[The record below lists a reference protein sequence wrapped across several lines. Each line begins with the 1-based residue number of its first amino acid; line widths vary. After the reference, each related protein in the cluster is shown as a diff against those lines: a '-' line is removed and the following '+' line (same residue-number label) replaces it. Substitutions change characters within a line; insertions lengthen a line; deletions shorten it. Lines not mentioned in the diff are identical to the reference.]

1 MYIPLHVHTEYSIL
15 DGMSSV
21 SELCRRATELGMPGI
36 AITDHGT
43 MMGVKPFHDYLK
55 RHAPELKPIIGSEI
69 YITDNYDYRIKDS
82 EHRRTFHLIL
92 LAKNLQ
98 GYRNLCKIA
107 SIAATE
113 GKYNKPRVDLSVLR
127 EYHEGL
133 ICMSACIGGE
143 VPQCILD
150 DDIEGAEA
158 AIMRYKE
165 VFGEDYYLEVCIHP
179 NNREGNPQDVVKDQR
194 IVAESL
200 YQMGVKF
207 GIKVVA
213 TNDSHFTYKEQA
225 EAHDVM
231 LAVSCGKLVGDPT
244 RLNYTGEEY
253 LKSEQEMLEVFPD
266 HPEVVRNTMEI
277 FDKVE
282 IYDIDQ
288 PVQVP
293 LPDSISSETDC
304 DELLSKHAREGFS
317 RLFDESNEE
326 GRQRLDRELDTIAE
340 LGLSR
345 YFLMMEDIVKFAQS
359 EGIEYGPGRG
369 SAAGCLVNYCLG
381 LTKINPLQY
390 RLYFE
395 RFINPER
402 CVSFPGID
410 IDFESG
416 GISRIWKHL
425 CDTYGKENVAGQ
437 VTIEEPILNQVFQ
450 RVAKALEI
458 SPKRYLPFLDLLG
471 AVECDSEKGMRKI
484 NEFISSDGLL
494 KKAYE
499 ISKELR
505 GRKTGTG
512 VHACAFFV
520 SPNRI
525 SDTVPVMKDESYF
538 VNAEIPIV
546 QYEKYHAEDAGLV
559 KINILEFKTLNV
571 IKNTLNEINTDS
583 TDKIDVLNLSDD
595 WDTNMMMYMGDKN
608 GVFMFESE
616 GLKTYL
622 RQMKSC
628 PQFNDLVALNTMY
641 RPGLLDEIPDYL
653 KGINGN
659 TKRTGIPELDKILE
673 ETHGVLIYQE
683 QYIRFFESF
692 LGKTPAASVGEFK
705 DLMRKKEDRF
715 PEYKKE
721 LMSEG
726 TKRHLSERDVERAWN
741 MLVEHSKYAFLKSHS
756 ICYTTIAY
764 QCAYLKAHFPKV
776 FVKQNELVFGD

>member
-55 RHAPELKPIIGSEI
+55 RHAPQLKPIIGSEI

-113 GKYNKPRVDLSVLR
+113 GQYNKPRVDLSVLR
-127 EYHEGL
+127 KYHEGL

-158 AIMRYKE
+158 AIRRYKE
-165 VFGEDYYLEVCIHP
+165 IFGEDYYLEVCIHP
-179 NNREGNPQDVVKDQR
+179 NDREGNPQDVVKYQR
-194 IVAESL
+194 TVAESL
-200 YQMGVKF
+200 YQLGEKF
-207 GIKVVA
+207 GLKVVA
-213 TNDSHFTYKEQA
+213 TNDSHFTFKEQA
-225 EAHDVM
+225 EAHDVL
-231 LAVSCGKLVGDPT
+231 LAVSCGKLVSDPT
-244 RLNYTGEEY
+244 RLHYTGEEY

-266 HPEVVRNTMEI
+266 HPEVVWNTTDI

-282 IYDIDQ
+282 FYDIDK
-288 PVQVP
+288 PVEVP
-293 LPDSISSETDC
+293 LPGSISPETDC
-304 DELLSKHAREGFS
+304 DDLLSKHAREGFS
-317 RLFDESNEE
+317 MLFDSSFDE
-326 GRQRLDRELDTIAE
+326 GKQRLERELEAIAK
-340 LGLSR
+340 LGFSR

-381 LTKINPLQY
+381 LTKVNPFKY
-390 RLYFE
+390 DLYFE

-402 CVSFPGID
+402 CVSFPGVD

-416 GISRIWKHL
+416 AIKKIWKHL
-425 CDTYGKENVAGQ
+425 CDTYGDENVAGQ
-437 VTIEEPILNQVFQ
+437 VTIEEPVLKLVFQ
-450 RVAKALEI
+450 RVAKAMKIPQNRHLPLLE
-458 SPKRYLPFLDLLG
+458 LLG
-471 AVECDSEKGMRKI
+471 SRECDSESGMRKI
-484 NEFISSDGLL
+484 NEILASDSRV

-520 SPNRI
+520 SSNRI
-525 SDTVPVMKDESYF
+525 SDTVPVMKDKSYF

-559 KINILEFKTLNV
+559 KINILELKTLNV

-583 TDKIDVLNLSDD
+583 ADKVDVLNLAED
-595 WDTNMMMYMGDKN
+595 WDTNMMMYMGDKK

-616 GLKTYL
+616 GLKSYL
-622 RQMKSC
+622 RQMRNC
-628 PQFNDLVALNTMY
+628 PSFNDMVALNTLY
-641 RPGLLDEIPDYL
+641 RPVLLDRIPDYL

-659 TKRTGIPELDKILE
+659 TKKTGIPELDKILE

-683 QYIRFFESF
+683 QYVRFFESF
-692 LGKTPAASVGEFK
+692 LGKTPAESVGECR

-715 PEYKKE
+715 PEYKRE
-721 LMSEG
+721 LMAEG
-726 TKRHLSERDVERAWN
+726 AKRHLSERDVERVWN
-741 MLVEHSKYAFLKSHS
+741 LLVENSIYAFLKSHS
-756 ICYTTIAY
+756 VCYTTIAY
-764 QCAYLKAHFPKV
+764 QCAYLKAHFPKE
-776 FVKQNELVFGD
+776 FVRQNDLVFGD